1 MESKTVERRQK
12 MSGKL
17 RVKENKKVE
26 DGIYKVKL
34 TKWQEKDGKNG
45 GSYYNLAF
53 QIVDNED
60 FEGEYIGH
68 NAPGDLKVG
77 NKLYKIL
84 TSLNGGAEL
93 EIDETIDLDDYK
105 GKKCIVTVTSD
116 EDSEYAKIVS
126 FKPLK
131 KKVVEDEEVPV
142 KKKVVEDEEVP
153 VKKKVA
159 EDEEVPVKKKVAEEA
174 PVKKKVIDEDDDA
187 EFK

>member
-1 MESKTVERRQK
+1 

-26 DGIYKVKL
+26 DGIYKAKL
-34 TKWQEKDGKNG
+34 TKWQEKEGKSG
-45 GSYYNLAF
+45 GSYYNFAF

-93 EIDETIDLDDYK
+93 EINDEIDLDDYK
-105 GKKCIVTVTSD
+105 GKKCMVTVTSD

-126 FKPLK
+126 FKPIK
-131 KKVVEDEEVPV
+131 KKVTEDEEVPA
-142 KKKVVEDEEVP
+142 KKKVTEDEEVP
-153 VKKKVA
+153 AKKKK
-159 EDEEVPVKKKVAEEA
+159 PV
-174 PVKKKVIDEDDDA
+174 DDDDL
-187 EFK
+187 EFRN